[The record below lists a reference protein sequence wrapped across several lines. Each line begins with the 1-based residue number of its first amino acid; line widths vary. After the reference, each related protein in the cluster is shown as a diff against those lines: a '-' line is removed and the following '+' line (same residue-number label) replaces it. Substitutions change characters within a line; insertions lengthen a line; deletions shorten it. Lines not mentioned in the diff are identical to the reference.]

1 VQHPDHHGAGILTE
15 KSSQSAVHLGKR
27 FIMHCMGHPP
37 QWLGGSQ
44 LRQFPNHVIASSN
57 GPFFVFAQIG
67 QKIWPSD
74 FLQEGDLVDVHGSLE
89 QHILNQ

>member
-1 VQHPDHHGAGILTE
+1 
-15 KSSQSAVHLGKR
+15 
-27 FIMHCMGHPP
+27 MHFMGYPT

-44 LRQFPNHVIASSN
+44 LRQFPNHVIASPS